1 MSCFIRIEFHVYLH
15 RGGNNVQVATSK
27 GNNPGISP
35 SKFCQQIMAE
45 ADRLKESLSPSTS
58 DNYFTA
64 IRSFQ
69 RFLAEKQSL
78 GSLDSSV
85 MKCFER
91 WLRDNRLCLNTIS
104 CYMRSL
110 KSLASKVYHKELN
123 GIFDE
128 VYTGRAKT
136 EKRAVQKTEICKI
149 KGAKVKPGSFL
160 ALVRD
165 LFLFSF
171 YALGMPFVDMAFLR
185 KEQIADGQIV
195 YYRHKTGQRISIKIE
210 PCMQEIISRYQT
222 KSADYVFPLL
232 TAADPDKAYRQYQQ
246 KLNQYNRELK
256 HLAKMSGISKNLTSY
271 VARHS
276 WASAAYDDNVDLPVI
291 SKALGHT
298 NPQNTL
304 IYLQQIDDLRIQK
317 ANRRLL
323 ENMKEFS
330 RMVK

>member
-1 MSCFIRIEFHVYLH
+1 MSFFIRIEFHVYLH
-15 RGGNNVQVATSK
+15 RGNNNVQVATSE
-27 GNNPGISP
+27 GNSQGISP
-35 SKFCQQIMAE
+35 AKFCQQIMAE
-45 ADRLKESLSPSTS
+45 AERFKESLSPSTS
-58 DNYFTA
+58 DNYLTA

-110 KSLASKVYHKELN
+110 RSLTSKVFHKELN
-123 GIFDE
+123 DIFDE

-136 EKRAVQKTEICKI
+136 EKRAVQKAEIYKI
-149 KGAKVKPGSFL
+149 QGAKVKSGSFL

-195 YYRHKTGQRISIKIE
+195 YYRHKTGQRICIKIE
-210 PCMQEIISRYQT
+210 PCMQEIISRYRAEGT
-222 KSADYVFPLL
+222 DYVFPLL
-232 TAADPDKAYRQYQQ
+232 TATDPDKAYRQYQR

-256 HLAKMSGISKNLTSY
+256 HLAKLSGISKNLTSY

-276 WASAAYDDNVDLPVI
+276 WASAAYGDNVDLSVI

-304 IYLQQIDDLRIQK
+304 IYLQQIDDERIQK
-317 ANRRLL
+317 ANRYLL
-323 ENMKEFS
+323 ENMKEYG
-330 RMVK
+330 RMNE